1 MNLDLRN
8 RRTLVESLPKDFKI
22 GVEVGT
28 RTGWFAKYIV
38 DHTNMTLYCVDPW
51 EINPQLGNPE
61 DSYKM
66 FKFLTHSYKDRIIEV
81 KDWSPKA
88 AERFE
93 DNSLDFI
100 YIDAEHTYEAVK
112 LDIPA
117 WWSKLKKGGIMAG
130 HDYSDN
136 WPGVKK
142 AVNEFV
148 SEYNSYMITRPV
160 QLLITGI
167 VNNSFQSWNGDL
179 DEFDGGENSWV
190 IIKK

>member
-1 MNLDLRN
+1 MNLDLTN
-8 RRTLVESLPKDFKI
+8 RRTLIESLPKYFQF

-51 EINPQLGNPE
+51 ETNPQLAEPE

-66 FKFLTHSYKDRIIEV
+66 FKFLTYPYKDRIIEV
-81 KDWSPKA
+81 KDWSPQVTF
-88 AERFE
+88 RFAN
-93 DNSLDFI
+93 NSLDFI

-112 LDIPA
+112 ADITA
-117 WWSKLKKGGIMAG
+117 WWNKLKQGGVIAG

-142 AVNEFV
+142 AINEFTFNNHL
-148 SEYNSYMITRPV
+148 EFR
-160 QLLITGI
+160 ITGT
-167 VNNSFQSWNGDL
+167 VNNSFESYNGCL
-179 DEFDGGENSWV
+179 NEFDGMESSWV